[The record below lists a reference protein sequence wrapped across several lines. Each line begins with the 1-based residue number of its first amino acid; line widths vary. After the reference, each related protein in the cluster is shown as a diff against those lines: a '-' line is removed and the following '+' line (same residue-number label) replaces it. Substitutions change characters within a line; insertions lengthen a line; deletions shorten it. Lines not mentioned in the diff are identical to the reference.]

1 MQPFNRQKN
10 CRRGP
15 MLYNF
20 HDKYIG
26 QALEL
31 YGEFSEGE
39 VDMFRQMVRPGQV
52 VLEIGANIG
61 AHTVFFSQQVGPSGQ
76 VIAFEPQRV
85 VFQTLCANVALN
97 SLTNVFAFQQAVG
110 DKPGTIIVPPLD
122 YSQDNNFGGLA
133 LGGFE
138 YGEQVQLVTVDGLA
152 LKRCHMVKIDVEGME
167 RAVLGGAVETLTRLK
182 PLLYVENDR
191 VEKSD
196 ELVRFIDSL
205 GYGMYWHKP
214 PLFNPQNFLQNPVN
228 HYPGIVSK
236 NMVCVHRSVTG
247 NIDGFEPVVVPS

>member
-1 MQPFNRQKN
+1 MQPFNRQKS
-10 CRRGP
+10 CRRGQ

-20 HDKYIG
+20 HDQYIG
-26 QALEL
+26 RALEL

-39 VDMFRQMVRPGQV
+39 IDMFVQMVRPGQV

-97 SLTNVFAFQQAVG
+97 SLTNVFCFQQAVG
-110 DKPGTIIVPPLD
+110 EQPGTIIVPPLD
-122 YSQDNNFGGLA
+122 YTQDNNYGGLA
-133 LGGFE
+133 LGNFE
-138 YGEQVQLVTVDGLA
+138 YGESVPVVTIDSLA

-191 VEKSD
+191 ADKSA

-205 GYGMYWHKP
+205 GYAMYWHKP

-228 HYPGIVSK
+228 HYPNIVSK
-236 NMVCVHRSVTG
+236 NMVCVHRSVAG
-247 NIDGFEPVVVPS
+247 NIDGFDPVVVPQ

>member
-1 MQPFNRQKN
+1 
-10 CRRGP
+10 

-20 HDKYIG
+20 HDQYIG
-26 QALEL
+26 RALEL

-61 AHTVFFSQQVGPSGQ
+61 AHTVFFAQQVGSNGQ

-97 SLTNVFAFQQAVG
+97 SLTNVFCFQQAVG
-110 DKPGTIIVPPLD
+110 EQAGTIIVPPLD
-122 YSQDNNFGGLA
+122 YTKDNNFGGLA
-133 LGGFE
+133 LGSFQ
-138 YGEQVQLVTVDGLA
+138 YGETVPVVTIDSLA
-152 LKRCHMVKIDVEGME
+152 LNRCHMVKIDVEGME
-167 RAVLGGAVETLTRLK
+167 RAVIAGAVETLTRLK

-191 VEKSD
+191 AEKSA
-196 ELVRFIDSL
+196 ELVRSIDSL
-205 GYGMYWHKP
+205 GYAMYWHKP

-228 HYPGIVSK
+228 HYPNIVSK
-236 NMVCVHRSVTG
+236 NMVCVHRSMAG
-247 NIDGFEPVVVPS
+247 HIDGFEPVVVPQ